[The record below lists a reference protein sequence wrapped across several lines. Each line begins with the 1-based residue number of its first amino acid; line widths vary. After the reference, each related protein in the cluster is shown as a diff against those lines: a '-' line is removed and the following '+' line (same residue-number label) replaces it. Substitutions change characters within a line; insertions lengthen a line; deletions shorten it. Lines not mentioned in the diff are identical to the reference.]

1 MRNYAKILLVEDNLG
16 DVDLVREAFDGSA
29 LVEQLYVARDGI
41 EALAL
46 LRKEGKYSA
55 YSTPDLILLDLNL
68 PKKDGRELLSEIK
81 QDGALKR
88 IPVIVLT
95 TSDAE
100 TDIAKC
106 YDLHAN
112 CYIVK
117 PVDFDDLSR
126 AIKCVEEFWLKSVK
140 LPPS

>member
-1 MRNYAKILLVEDNLG
+1 LVEDNLG
-16 DVDLVREAFDGSA
+16 DIDLVREALDGSN
-29 LVEQLYVARDGI
+29 LVGNLFVARDGI
-41 EALAL
+41 EALAM
-46 LRKEGKYSA
+46 LRKEGAFSA
-55 YSTPDLILLDLNL
+55 HPTPNLILLDLNL

-81 QDGALKR
+81 RDDSLKR

-95 TSDAE
+95 TSEAE
-100 TDIAKC
+100 SDIAKC

-126 AIKCVEEFWLKSVK
+126 VIKIVEEFWLKAVK
-140 LPPS
+140 LPPY